1 MVKGSFAA
9 RRAALVSCALI
20 LASWANIS
28 AAQSAA
34 PPLLP
39 LTPTCT
45 PTFGFT
51 CPAPADGTTAV
62 TVVTPITS
70 TPNGDGTSTFIG
82 QRQISY
88 DGRLYV
94 GGIVTSSSTN
104 PFLSAALLQ
113 SQNSSGAVNV
123 RGSTSYLET
132 INARTV
138 PFGGPPALVAN
149 PGMSYSLSSLALSQL
164 DVNYDISDFEYANGD
179 IGRYTLTTID
189 GTAITDNGTALTGSF
204 TRTGTAIE
212 FGTITGRASVSGTTG
227 PVPFAEYLGTSAAVA
242 PLVLSI
248 NTTETVTTRLDE
260 TGLVTPTVTVT
271 DGIELNGSKIT
282 GLADGTAAT
291 DAVNRGQLDAEANA
305 RIAGDAALQAAVT
318 TEAGLRAS
326 EDTAIRTALT
336 TEATTR
342 ANADLQLNQRI
353 ATEEAARASLA
364 TSISAETAARIAADN
379 ALTTSINGLGT
390 RVGALEARVGKIEN
404 KIDGSTA
411 VAVAMGGS
419 AFLPDMKFN
428 LTGNVGTYGGEQAGS
443 LQIGAL
449 VSDHVAVN
457 AGVAKGFTKSGKT
470 AGRVGFT
477 FGW

>member
-20 LASWANIS
+20 SVGVAVPAWA
-28 AAQSAA
+28 QVEL
-34 PPLLP
+34 PDPLP
-39 LTPTCT
+39 LTPICT
-45 PTFGFT
+45 SASLLV
-51 CPAPADGTTAV
+51 CPAVPDGTV
-62 TVVTPITS
+62 TISVLSPITI
-70 TPNGDGTSTFIG
+70 TPNGNGTSTITG
-82 QRQISY
+82 QRQITS
-88 DGRLYV
+88 DGRLYI
-94 GGIVTSSSTN
+94 GGIVSTSSTFPSFT
-104 PFLSAALLQ
+104 Q
-113 SQNSSGAVNV
+113 SDLANLNVFGAVVV
-123 RGSTSYLET
+123 RGSTDYVET
-132 INARTV
+132 LNLTGS
-138 PFGGPPALVAN
+138 PFSIPNVLAN
-149 PGMSYSLSSLALSQL
+149 PGTTYAVNSYAISSLSI
-164 DVNYDISDFEYANGD
+164 DYDGVEFTYDNGD
-179 IGRYTLTTID
+179 SGTLTLSSID
-189 GTAITDNGTALTGSF
+189 PTAIVGNGTSLSGSF
-204 TRTGTAIE
+204 TRTGSAIE
-212 FGTITGRASVSGTTG
+212 FGTISGRAAVTPANGLVIDAQ
-227 PVPFAEYLGTSAAVA
+227 PYGTSATAA
-242 PLVLSI
+242 PLVLALE
-248 NTTETVTTRLDE
+248 TTSTVSTRLDE

-364 TSISAETAARIAADN
+364 TSISTETAARIAADN

-390 RVGALEARVGKIEN
+390 RVGALEARVGKIES